1 MENGLRSRRARVF
14 KALAHPVRLELVE
27 LLKQGPACV
36 CELAARFPLGLPAVS
51 KHLALLRE
59 AGVIRSQRDGTR
71 ILYRL
76 VMPCMLE
83 SFSCID
89 RLILDQLRTEEG
101 LRQRIEEEL
110 PA

>member
-1 MENGLRSRRARVF
+1 MDLTVRSRRARVF

-27 LLKQGPACV
+27 RLKDGPVCV

-59 AGVIRSQRDGTR
+59 AGVIRSRRDGTR
-71 ILYRL
+71 ILYHL

-89 RLILDQLRTEEG
+89 RLILDQLQAEDG
-101 LRQRIEEEL
+101 LRRQIDVEL